1 METMWKMVEETE
13 KSQPLSAAHRLD
25 LAYALKL
32 LYKVKRPCR
41 GYLWSYHVRGLDYKE
56 IAAEYGVKYD
66 TARID
71 VKRCLE
77 LAISLVE

>member
-1 METMWKMVEETE
+1 M
-13 KSQPLSAAHRLD
+13 
-25 LAYALKL
+25 
-32 LYKVKRPCR
+32 
-41 GYLWSYHVRGLDYKE
+41 DYKE

>member
-1 METMWKMVEETE
+1 MWKMVEETE

-25 LAYALKL
+25 LAYSLNL

-41 GYLWSYHVRGLDYKE
+41 GYLWSYYVRGMDYKE